1 VLVRLVYRFGVAVLS
16 WLALLARSSASKDA
30 EILAL
35 RQEVAVLRRGN
46 PKPRLGWDDRAVL
59 AALSRLLP
67 KKWAHRIVTPATLLD
82 WHRRLIR
89 RKWAQPRPLGRSP
102 LAEELVELILRLARE
117 NRTWGVVRVQG
128 ELRRLG
134 HRIGAGTIRRILR
147 SHHIPPPSVRDDSW
161 RTFLRAHTETI
172 LALDFW
178 SVNRL
183 SHLVGSCGSGCD
195 GDLEAEPV

>member
-1 VLVRLVYRFGVAVLS
+1 MLVRLVYRFGVAVLS

-46 PKPRLGWDDRAVL
+46 SKPRLGWEDRAVL

-67 KKWAHRIVTPATLLD
+67 MKLRAHRIVTPATLLD
-82 WHRRLIR
+82 WHRRMIR
-89 RKWAQPRPLGRSP
+89 RKLAQPRPPGRPP
-102 LAEELVELILRLARE
+102 LAEKLVELIVRLARE
-117 NRTWGVVRVQG
+117 NRTWGVVRILG

-147 SHHIPPPSVRDDSW
+147 SHRTRHLRPAMIRGAPSCALTPKRSW
-161 RTFLRAHTETI
+161 PWTSSMSIA
-172 LALDFW
+172 W
-178 SVNRL
+178 SR
-183 SHLVGSCGSGCD
+183 
-195 GDLEAEPV
+195 